1 MLTIFSS
8 IMVMDEAL
16 QAEQMTTRDVITDML
31 IYSRYRKLILVLSVL
46 ICVILGLFPRDLLI
60 ERRP

>member
-16 QAEQMTTRDVITDML
+16 QAEQMTTRDVIIDML